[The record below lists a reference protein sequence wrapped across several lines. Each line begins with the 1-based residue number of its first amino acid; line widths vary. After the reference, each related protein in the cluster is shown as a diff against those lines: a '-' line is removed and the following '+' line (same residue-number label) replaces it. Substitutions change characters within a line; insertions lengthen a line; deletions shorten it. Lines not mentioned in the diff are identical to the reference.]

1 MSAVDILDGLRVAGT
16 TPPWLD
22 EPSDDRRFADG
33 GLIRASLGEA
43 LWRGSVELDEAPH
56 AVARAAEVRIEAAA
70 RAGRTIL
77 IGDARIAGPAA
88 DPWGTILGSATP
100 VLHSV
105 GIAQQRLRISGL
117 PAGYVLSPGDFLAFD
132 YGDPARRGFHRVET
146 AATASGAG
154 LTPWFHIVPG
164 PRAGTATGTAV
175 TLLRPQCRAV
185 IVAWRQGRARR
196 DRTAGAGFD
205 WVQVLR

>member
-1 MSAVDILDGLRVAGT
+1 LSAIDILDGLRVAGT

-100 VLHSV
+100 VLDTV
-105 GIAQQRLRISGL
+105 NPLRIRISGL
-117 PAGYVLSPGDFLAFD
+117 PAQYRLSAGDFLAFD
-132 YGDPARRGFHRVET
+132 YGSPARRALHRVET
-146 AATASGAG
+146 ETTANWSGI
-154 LTPWFHIVPG
+154 TPLFHVLPA
-164 PRAGTATGTAV
+164 PRAGTVAGAAV

-185 IVAWRQGRARR
+185 ILAWRQGRARR
-196 DRTAGAGFD
+196 DRTSGAGFD